1 MDLILNVLP
10 LYKHIGADKL
20 GMPETTS
27 VVLEEDG
34 TEIDEESFNYLP
46 DGTTFILLRSNE
58 KWRKPEG
65 TILLIFHI
73 NFPCI

>member
-1 MDLILNVLP
+1 MGLILNVLP

-46 DGTTFILLRSNE
+46 DGDIKLFACR
-58 KWRKPEG
+58 G
-65 TILLIFHI
+65 
-73 NFPCI
+73 